1 MTPLDHPMPNSRP
14 MPPRAPAPR
23 RLERPAGALGLSGLA
38 VILCTLAACGGGAG
52 EADGTATASGARE
65 QALASRAEG
74 APRAA
79 TAAVAAA
86 SPAAASLPVAI
97 SNEQLFLWAQATYP
111 QLFPDSPPI
120 TSVEYQGRT
129 YAVRSYANGN
139 HLGVSE
145 GQGYGLGPFTNGEL
159 VNFGPLS
166 NFAEQVCARVGC
178 GTSPYAQGAVNTAVT
193 VGAASPASL
202 TRTVSAHQVISN
214 ATFSGSISGDVFS
227 LAGQTIYLVIEDPL
241 GLFVPGGSLQVVPRG
256 AAWGYNLTL
265 TTGALARTG
274 RFADKL
280 TIYACLDAQCGTRLA
295 GTPVTITYDIS
306 VR

>member
-1 MTPLDHPMPNSRP
+1 
-14 MPPRAPAPR
+14 
-23 RLERPAGALGLSGLA
+23 

-52 EADGTATASGARE
+52 EPDGTAAASGARE
-65 QALASRAEG
+65 QTLASSAAG

-79 TAAVAAA
+79 TAAAA
-86 SPAAASLPVAI
+86 PAAASLPVAI
-97 SNEQLFLWAQATYP
+97 TNEQLFLWAQATYP
-111 QLFPDSPPI
+111 DLFPDSPPI
-120 TSVEYQGRT
+120 TSVDHQGRS

-166 NFAEQVCARVGC
+166 NFAAQVCERVGC

-193 VGAASPASL
+193 VGAPSPTSL
-202 TRTVSAHQVISN
+202 TRTVSARQAISN
-214 ATFSGSISGDVFS
+214 ATFSGTISGDVFS

-241 GLFVPGGSLQVVPRG
+241 GLFVPGGSLQVEPRG
-256 AAWGYNLTL
+256 SGWGYNLTL

-306 VR
+306 VK